1 MKHRIRAIISILILS
16 SCFVFSAIEPKQY
29 NIYLDFEQAAYTEF
43 GFSGGPV
50 TDSNNTVTA
59 IDSSGIEIETARTDT
74 EAGSDKPVALHPGD
88 KIVYAYWN
96 IVSVNGVD
104 VYIRIDEPL
113 LPRNW
118 ISETQS
124 QIQDAPSIDW
134 SVKWQDA
141 DYTTGSVSSNG
152 TKRSLLASMGKDNP
166 QIIDSIRLTISASSI
181 TEISKYVAD
190 VYSSSLIL
198 EVEAK

>member
-16 SCFVFSAIEPKQY
+16 SSFVFSAIEPKQY

>member
-88 KIVYAYWN
+88 KIVYADWN

>member
-1 MKHRIRAIISILILS
+1 MKHRIRAVISILILS
-16 SCFVFSAIEPKQY
+16 SSFVFSAIEPKQY

-74 EAGSDKPVALHPGD
+74 EAGSDKPGALHPGD

>member
-1 MKHRIRAIISILILS
+1 M
-16 SCFVFSAIEPKQY
+16 
-29 NIYLDFEQAAYTEF
+29 
-43 GFSGGPV
+43 